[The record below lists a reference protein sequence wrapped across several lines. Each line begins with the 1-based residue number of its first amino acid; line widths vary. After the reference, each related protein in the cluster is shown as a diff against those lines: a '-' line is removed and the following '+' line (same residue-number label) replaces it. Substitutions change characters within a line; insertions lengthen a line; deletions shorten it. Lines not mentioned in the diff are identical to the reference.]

1 MTAKINSMALI
12 GLETY
17 PVEIEVDIS
26 NGLPSFNIVGLPDKA
41 VEEAKERVRSAIKNS
56 KCKFPM
62 QRITINMAPADLK
75 KQGPNYDLAIALGI
89 LLADNQIPKSS
100 EIDNAIFIG
109 ELALDGRLR
118 KINGTLPIVIESVR
132 KKISKIFLPY
142 KNAKEAS
149 LVEGIEIVPIS
160 CLDEV
165 IYHFKNEKKINS
177 YKKKIKTVDISI
189 SDSEFDFRFIKGQNQ
204 AKRALEIAAS
214 GAHNILMSGPPGSG
228 KTMLAK
234 AFTTILPPLN
244 RDEIM
249 DVTKIYSVAG
259 LITDESPLI
268 YQRPIRSPH
277 HTSSHIAIVGGGTW
291 PKLGEITLSHRGV
304 LFLDELPEFSRS
316 VLESLRQ
323 PLEDKVITISRA
335 QGSLTFPASFIL
347 MASQNPCPCGYW
359 GDSQKQCI
367 CTASQIIKYQKKISG
382 PLLDRIDL
390 YLDVPRVKFEKLTN
404 EADEESSCNI
414 RERVLIARKIQE
426 LRFLD
431 CIKRRKKIY
440 TNSEMNSSDIK
451 KYCQMGETSKKL
463 LKQAVDQLNLS
474 ARSYFKIIRLSRT
487 IADLEQSA
495 IIKPKHVAEALQ
507 YRAKEKYI

>member
-1 MTAKINSMALI
+1 
-12 GLETY
+12 
-17 PVEIEVDIS
+17 
-26 NGLPSFNIVGLPDKA
+26 
-41 VEEAKERVRSAIKNS
+41 
-56 KCKFPM
+56 
-62 QRITINMAPADLK
+62 
-75 KQGPNYDLAIALGI
+75 
-89 LLADNQIPKSS
+89 
-100 EIDNAIFIG
+100 
-109 ELALDGRLR
+109 
-118 KINGTLPIVIESVR
+118 
-132 KKISKIFLPY
+132 
-142 KNAKEAS
+142 
-149 LVEGIEIVPIS
+149 
-160 CLDEV
+160 
-165 IYHFKNEKKINS
+165 
-177 YKKKIKTVDISI
+177 
-189 SDSEFDFRFIKGQNQ
+189 
-204 AKRALEIAAS
+204 
-214 GAHNILMSGPPGSG
+214 MSGPPGSG

-244 RDEIM
+244 REEIM

-259 LITDESPLI
+259 LITNESPLI

-291 PKLGEITLSHRGV
+291 PKPGEITLSHRGV

-404 EADEESSCNI
+404 ETDEESSDKI
-414 RERVLIARKIQE
+414 RERVLSARKIQE
-426 LRFLD
+426 NRFMD
-431 CIKRRKKIY
+431 GTKRRKKIY
-440 TNSEMNSSDIK
+440 TNSEMSSSDIK
-451 KYCQMGETSKKL
+451 KYCQMDETSKKL
-463 LKQAVDQLNLS
+463 LKQAVDQLSLS

-487 IADLEQSA
+487 IADLEQND